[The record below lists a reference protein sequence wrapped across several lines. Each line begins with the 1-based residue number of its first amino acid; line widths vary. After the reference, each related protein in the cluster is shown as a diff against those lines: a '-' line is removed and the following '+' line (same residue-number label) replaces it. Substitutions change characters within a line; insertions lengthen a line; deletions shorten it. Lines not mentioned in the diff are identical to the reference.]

1 MWSSFELFKVPP
13 LKMAPYSTLW
23 ENIANVSFHWLH
35 STLKH
40 LCVFF
45 LLYKR
50 KTRWLPLLDIVLT
63 EDKWENITQKLLHW
77 WNLNSTLMI
86 IWWSFKKFVFLC
98 WLEKIKMASTIKVFS
113 QNSQLSVKP
122 NLYMSGP
129 FLRLKVIKGF
139 FCRSQFLGF
148 CYIVKYKIP
157 V

>member
-1 MWSSFELFKVPP
+1 MWSSFELFKARP

-40 LCVFF
+40 LCGVF

-86 IWWSFKKFVFLC
+86 ICWSFKKFVFLC
-98 WLEKIKMASTIKVFS
+98 WLEKNQNGLHHKGLLTKFPTTGETQSVHEWSFS
-113 QNSQLSVKP
+113 EIESN
-122 NLYMSGP
+122 
-129 FLRLKVIKGF
+129 
-139 FCRSQFLGF
+139 
-148 CYIVKYKIP
+148 
-157 V
+157 